1 MSVVVRQLF
10 PVITP
15 QGLTIIKGGG
25 GEGGGR
31 ESRGERRREEGRGG
45 EDGREGRRIKRKMW
59 IRSGDSPVA

>member
-25 GEGGGR
+25 GEREGGRAEERGGERRVEEGRMGGR
-31 ESRGERRREEGRGG
+31 EGDKEE
-45 EDGREGRRIKRKMW
+45 DVDTQW
-59 IRSGDSPVA
+59 